1 MEQQKLCSGLTSPS
15 CHPSTCTVHGCRV
28 SNLGQ
33 LLNSTRTYAG
43 AELQALAPPPAL
55 TFRFHTSSRCSNIQ
69 AGPRRSTSVPSKPQ
83 TRIKSPAQILTN
95 LKQKKNKDGGSCQRS
110 RESGA
115 AEEPPPPAPPVT
127 WNPKGGWGGGGTPP
141 SVTLTVSGAHRPMDR
156 RL

>member
-15 CHPSTCTVHGCRV
+15 CRPSTCTVHGCCV

-43 AELQALAPPPAL
+43 AELQALAPPSAL

-69 AGPRRSTSVPSKPQ
+69 AGPHQSTSVPSKPQ
-83 TRIKSPAQILTN
+83 TRMKSPAQILTN
-95 LKQKKNKDGGSCQRS
+95 LDPASAAVSQGLQQNLPHQHHQLPGTLRGGD
-110 RESGA
+110 A
-115 AEEPPPPAPPVT
+115 
-127 WNPKGGWGGGGTPP
+127 WTPP
-141 SVTLTVSGAHRPMDR
+141 SVTLTVSGIHRPMKR